1 MKVYMMTDMEGAS
14 GVTQEAQ
21 TFVDQDRYQEGRRA
35 LTRDVNAAVTG
46 ACQAGA
52 DEILVCDGHG
62 GHSGYNFVYEE
73 LVGGAQYILGGPWD
87 SYEARLD
94 ASFDAM
100 FGIAMHAMAGTV
112 DGVLDHTMSSQ
123 AQVSVHLNEVLV
135 GEIGICAAIAG
146 HFQVPVTLITGDE
159 AACREV
165 RELLGPGVVVA
176 PVKAGLRRHSAI
188 CLAPETARSLISE
201 RAAQAVE
208 ATQRGDVEPWK
219 LPSPTTL
226 RAQWVR
232 TDMTERWRKRL
243 GDGIEMPD
251 ARTVLITRDTA
262 YDAIQVYCGYA

>member
-1 MKVYMMTDMEGAS
+1 MKIYMMTDMEGAS
-14 GVTQEAQ
+14 GVVQE
-21 TFVDQDRYQEGRRA
+21 DQVVPGCDRYAEGRLA

-46 ACQAGA
+46 ARQGDT

-62 GHSGYNFVYEE
+62 GHSAYNFVYEE
-73 LVGGAQYILGGPWD
+73 LVRGARYVLGAPWD
-87 SYEARLD
+87 SYETGLD
-94 ASFDAM
+94 ASYDAM
-100 FGIAMHAMAGTV
+100 FGVAMHAMAGTQG
-112 DGVLDHTMSSQ
+112 GVLDHTMSSR
-123 AQVSVHLNEVLV
+123 AQISVHLDDVLV

-146 HFQVPVTLITGDE
+146 HFDVPVTLITGDE
-159 AACREV
+159 AACREAK
-165 RELLGPGVVVA
+165 ELLGPGVVVA

-188 CLAPETARSLISE
+188 CLAPAEARALITE

-208 ATQRGDVEPWK
+208 AAQRGDVEPWK

-232 TDMTERWRKRL
+232 TDMTEEWRKRL

-262 YDAIQVYCGYA
+262 YEAIQVYAGYA